1 MAFNRED
8 IGAFS
13 LQNISIFWKSDEF
26 HCWPDAVEDV
36 DQDQEES
43 DKQSHP
49 ARDNLRLDEEADP
62 AHNHKH
68 EAGQVYLKRK
78 INNKFETF
86 VIIYLN

>member
-1 MAFNRED
+1 MHTTKYRSMAFNRED

-13 LQNISIFWKSDEF
+13 LQNISIFWQNDEF
-26 HCWPDAVEDV
+26 HCWPDTVEDV

-68 EAGQVYLKRK
+68 KAGQVNL
-78 INNKFETF
+78 E
-86 VIIYLN
+86 